1 MTVGDIIR
9 PGDVPEAIATAIDTA
24 TSGYSGS
31 YAGYSTTVNA
41 IKDIANRYT
50 NTYKENNDTKEKGA
64 FPGRLIKPYA
74 VLNLIYKSMRE
85 TCRCG
90 TITYEKYSNT
100 GYANIKNY
108 TPKRTSYSV
117 KILFSELNPGT
128 PSSADA
134 FCAKVATTKKPNVSN
149 NGTLTTIDAQA
160 NGLKGTPIR
169 VIDITDLL
177 NKCNAICRSI
187 TQTKNLG
194 CLNSCY
200 SSCHTNCHGSSR
212 SRR

>member
-1 MTVGDIIR
+1 MTVGDLIK
-9 PGDVPEAIATAIDTA
+9 PGDVPEAIATAINTA

-31 YAGYSTTVNA
+31 YAGYSTTVQA
-41 IKDIANRYT
+41 IKNIANGYT
-50 NTYKENNDTKEKGA
+50 ATYKENNDAKEKGA
-64 FPGRLIKPYA
+64 YPGRLIKPYA

-90 TITYEKYSNT
+90 TITYQQYSNT
-100 GYANIKNY
+100 GYVNIKNY
-108 TPKRTSYSV
+108 TPSKTSYSV
-117 KILFSELNPGT
+117 NILFSSLNPGT
-128 PSSADA
+128 PGSADA

-149 NGTLTTIDAQA
+149 NGTLTTIAAQA
-160 NGLKGTPIR
+160 SALEGTPIR

-187 TQTKNLG
+187 TYSRDLG

-200 SSCHTNCHGSSR
+200 FSCHKNCHGSSR